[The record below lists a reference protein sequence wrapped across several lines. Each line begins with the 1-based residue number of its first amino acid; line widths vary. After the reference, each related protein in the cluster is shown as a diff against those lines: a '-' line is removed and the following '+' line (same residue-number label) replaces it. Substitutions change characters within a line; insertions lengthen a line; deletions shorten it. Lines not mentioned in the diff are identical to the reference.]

1 MKNALW
7 YLVFPVLGLALAA
20 SVGWFVWDEP
30 LEYWIDCNRFS
41 GSCTFTQKFLARG
54 RTASVPIESI
64 RRAEVR
70 VHSRGRGR
78 PRSSIWVVADRSD
91 YFVADYRFR
100 TDAQSAAEKINAF
113 LADRNRGRLLITQTD
128 RVMYWV
134 AWGLV
139 PVLAA
144 FGVGVVSVLL
154 WKRPPRRD
162 S

>member
-1 MKNALW
+1 MRKALW
-7 YLVFPVLGLALAA
+7 YLVFPALGLALAA

-30 LEYWIDCNRFS
+30 LEYWIDCNRFA
-41 GSCTFTQKFLARG
+41 GSCTFTTKFLARS
-54 RTASVPIESI
+54 RTASVPIESL

-70 VHSRGRGR
+70 AHSRGRGK
-78 PRSSIWVVADRSD
+78 PRSSIWVLAERNN
-91 YFVADYRFR
+91 YFVADYRNR
-100 TDAQSAAEKINAF
+100 TDAQSAAERINAF
-113 LADRNRGRLLITQTD
+113 LADRNRGRLLVTQTD